1 MTSAETKSTETS
13 TEVKSAETKASTESK
28 SHPRPKVTK
37 LMVLCFIHEFCLRW
51 TNMAYNS
58 RYSIYITDRWN
69 VSSSVFSLDL
79 HATPHK

>member
-1 MTSAETKSTETS
+1 MFLLQETNPRVLAKREKKATEEASPQPSTQPSKET
-13 TEVKSAETKASTESK
+13 K

-58 RYSIYITDRWN
+58 RYSIYITDRWH
-69 VSSSVFSLDL
+69 VSSSVFS
-79 HATPHK
+79 